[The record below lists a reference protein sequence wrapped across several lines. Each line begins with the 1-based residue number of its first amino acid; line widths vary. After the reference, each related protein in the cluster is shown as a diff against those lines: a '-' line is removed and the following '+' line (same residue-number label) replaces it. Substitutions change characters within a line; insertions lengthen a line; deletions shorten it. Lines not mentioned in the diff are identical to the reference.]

1 MAGTNEKRDSLT
13 VKELQG
19 LRRDLDQRGF
29 AAGGRILKDVQFIGG
44 TTRRIPHGLNRR
56 LEGYLVVGIRD
67 NSALGYFD
75 DEHDNRHP
83 DLNKYAYITAH
94 GMNCYAD
101 ILVF

>member
-1 MAGTNEKRDSLT
+1 MAGTKEQRDSLT

-29 AAGGRILKDVQFIGG
+29 AAGGRILRDVTFVGG
-44 TTRRIPHGLNRR
+44 ETRRIPHGLGRR
-56 LEGYLVVGIRD
+56 IEGYLVVGLRGG
-67 NSALGYFD
+67 SALGFWT

-83 DLNKYAYITAH
+83 DLSKYAYIKAN
-94 GMNCYAD
+94 GMNCTAD